1 MNKEIVNARKQNM
14 KIYSLYRTIS
24 LDLIF
29 YYAIEF
35 LFLTQVKG
43 ITPSQTV
50 LSTSFYA
57 IFMIILQIPA
67 SVIIDKLGTKKC
79 TVFANVFNTLFIIL
93 IMTCGNM
100 YQLIFAQFIS
110 ALCFSLKDISDGA
123 LLNYSIPE
131 TKKKGDI
138 FSRIEGKG
146 FQNYFF
152 VNSITAVISG
162 FLYVINPYIP
172 ITLTLIFTIF
182 SVILSLGFKDIEKT
196 KKQQK
201 KEENKVK
208 RHYIKELQEGM
219 KFIIKSQRLRS
230 LFIYAGVSWG
240 VFCLLSTYRSSVL
253 VDIGTPTQII
263 TAIAAIVGIASSL
276 GSKNQLYFNRKFK
289 NKSLTI
295 ILISTTVSTLIG
307 GIIVLLKVPYLINLD
322 KGMSLV
328 LVSRY
333 LGNFSSEKILTQ
345 IYAANAMVKNLLR
358 AIIGFLGS
366 YLLDITNTAN
376 SMVIVGLF
384 LLVIS
389 ISLIGYMKTRL
400 GLKPEEYGEDEI
412 YNKDEVYK
420 EKTKV

>member
-1 MNKEIVNARKQNM
+1 
-14 KIYSLYRTIS
+14 
-24 LDLIF
+24 
-29 YYAIEF
+29 
-35 LFLTQVKG
+35 
-43 ITPSQTV
+43 
-50 LSTSFYA
+50 
-57 IFMIILQIPA
+57 
-67 SVIIDKLGTKKC
+67 
-79 TVFANVFNTLFIIL
+79 
-93 IMTCGNM
+93 
-100 YQLIFAQFIS
+100 
-110 ALCFSLKDISDGA
+110 
-123 LLNYSIPE
+123 
-131 TKKKGDI
+131 
-138 FSRIEGKG
+138 
-146 FQNYFF
+146 
-152 VNSITAVISG
+152 
-162 FLYVINPYIP
+162 
-172 ITLTLIFTIF
+172 
-182 SVILSLGFKDIEKT
+182 
-196 KKQQK
+196 
-201 KEENKVK
+201 
-208 RHYIKELQEGM
+208 M

-307 GIIVLLKVPYLINLD
+307 GIIVLLKVPYLITLIVLTITFIVINLD

-384 LLVIS
+384 LLVVS

>member
-93 IMTCGNM
+93 IMTCESM

-263 TAIAAIVGIASSL
+263 TAIAAIVGIASAL

-295 ILISTTVSTLIG
+295 ILISTIVSTLIG
-307 GIIVLLKVPYLINLD
+307 GITVLLKVPYLITLD

>member
-93 IMTCGNM
+93 IMTCGSM

-230 LFIYAGVSWG
+230 LFVYAGVSWG

-289 NKSLTI
+289 NKSLTMDR
-295 ILISTTVSTLIG
+295 G
-307 GIIVLLKVPYLINLD
+307 
-322 KGMSLV
+322 
-328 LVSRY
+328 
-333 LGNFSSEKILTQ
+333 
-345 IYAANAMVKNLLR
+345 
-358 AIIGFLGS
+358 
-366 YLLDITNTAN
+366 
-376 SMVIVGLF
+376 
-384 LLVIS
+384 
-389 ISLIGYMKTRL
+389 
-400 GLKPEEYGEDEI
+400 
-412 YNKDEVYK
+412 
-420 EKTKV
+420 

>member
-1 MNKEIVNARKQNM
+1 
-14 KIYSLYRTIS
+14 
-24 LDLIF
+24 
-29 YYAIEF
+29 
-35 LFLTQVKG
+35 
-43 ITPSQTV
+43 
-50 LSTSFYA
+50 
-57 IFMIILQIPA
+57 
-67 SVIIDKLGTKKC
+67 
-79 TVFANVFNTLFIIL
+79 
-93 IMTCGNM
+93 MTCGSM

-307 GIIVLLKVPYLINLD
+307 GIIVLLKVPYLITLIVLTITFIVINLD

-384 LLVIS
+384 LLVVS

-412 YNKDEVYK
+412 YDKK
-420 EKTKV
+420 I